1 MKAAVEWLQLFVVGL
16 GISVVVAGW
25 LLGYQETVMK
35 LYMIKCEVCESPIV
49 ICKCEIGG
57 YLFIK
62 SA

>member
-1 MKAAVEWLQLFVVGL
+1 
-16 GISVVVAGW
+16 
-25 LLGYQETVMK
+25 MK

-62 SA
+62 SAWQIINNKL